1 MDPSRLQLLLIATA
15 FLCVGVAL
23 HRVRVL
29 EMKLERLRRRRGFG
43 LDRSELSAQLTAVRE
58 SLGAIRDECL
68 HASDG
73 HDPQGAFA
81 RIAREAE
88 IALAPLDPEREPLPF
103 APSEPVDSSEP
114 ANSR

>member
-1 MDPSRLQLLLIATA
+1 M
-15 FLCVGVAL
+15 
-23 HRVRVL
+23 
-29 EMKLERLRRRRGFG
+29 
-43 LDRSELSAQLTAVRE
+43 RE

-103 APSEPVDSSEP
+103 APSAPAPSPAPSNVVD
-114 ANSR
+114 